1 MSWLA
6 SLAPFVMA
14 AGTGIANAI
23 GTHIGNKAMQN
34 TTTSNAGAQT
44 SDVPV
49 QSVETSDNA
58 IALPEDVAQPVI
70 VDGTGGTIKDQFKN
84 TAKNL
89 GTAAI
94 KKGLDIGADYIS
106 SAIKKLSFKELKRKG
121 RDLYSLGKEAYHNFW
136 GNKEGASD
144 EQRIRFF
151 NYINDNFEDNL
162 EQLLSFAKG
171 SEPLKVM
178 TKMNVMNYIKNLSEI
193 RRLQEKEGIDSPRIR
208 DLLKK
213 SDLQLG
219 AAAIKN
225 VLQTIAAQYN
235 YTSEEA
241 PFYSGLVNML
251 TKIMNIN
258 SPYALAA
265 ITAAEIAGTI
275 GPVKRLIFRLFGK
288 KDTQTQKKDTET
300 NTSKAY
306 YPYNDGTTPVYGY
319 PYYDPYTYYNIYNM
333 KQRQLEDLYRQG
345 VYPEYLPRIKQPY
358 WYHYQ
363 YTPPL
368 TYDHIG
374 PVVEPP
380 PLTNEPEDN
389 STRTGPRV
397 EEVT

>member
-235 YTSEEA
+235 ATSEEA

-265 ITAAEIAGTI
+265 ITAAELAGTI

-300 NTSKAY
+300 NTSKAH

-345 VYPEYLPRIKQPY
+345 VYPEYLSQIRQPY

-363 YTPPL
+363 NPRIGPTYDPPPL
-368 TYDHIG
+368 TY
-374 PVVEPP
+374 
-380 PLTNEPEDN
+380 EPEDN
-389 STRTGPRV
+389 STRSGPKV

>member
-235 YTSEEA
+235 ATSEEA

-265 ITAAEIAGTI
+265 ITAAELAGTI

-300 NTSKAY
+300 NTSKAH

-345 VYPEYLPRIKQPY
+345 VYPEYLSQIRQPY

-363 YTPPL
+363 NPRIGPAYDPPPL
-368 TYDHIG
+368 TY
-374 PVVEPP
+374 
-380 PLTNEPEDN
+380 EPEDN
-389 STRTGPRV
+389 STRSGPKV

>member
-121 RDLYSLGKEAYHNFW
+121 RDLYSLGKEAYHNFT
-136 GNKEGASD
+136 GNKEGAD
-144 EQRIRFF
+144 EEQKIRFF
-151 NYINDNFEDNL
+151 NYIGDNFEDNL
-162 EQLLSFAKG
+162 ESLLGVSQG
-171 SEPLKVM
+171 SEALKLT
-178 TKMNVMNYIKNLSEI
+178 TKKNVMDYIKNLLEI
-193 RRLQEKEGIDSPRIR
+193 RKLQEKEGVDSPTVME
-208 DLLKK
+208 LLKK
-213 SDLQLG
+213 SDMQAG

-225 VLQTIAAQYN
+225 IVQMLGAQYGA
-235 YTSEEA
+235 TSDQA
-241 PFYSGLVNML
+241 PFYSGMINML
-251 TKIMNIN
+251 TKILNIN
-258 SPYALAA
+258 NPYALAA
-265 ITAAEIAGTI
+265 ITIAELAGTLK
-275 GPVKRLIFRLFGK
+275 PVTRFIVNLFKK
-288 KDTQTQKKDTET
+288 KDKTPKKKDTET
-300 NTSKAY
+300 STKAR

-345 VYPEYLPRIKQPY
+345 VYPEYLSQIRQPY

-363 YTPPL
+363 NPRIGPAYDPPPL
-368 TYDHIG
+368 TY
-374 PVVEPP
+374 
-380 PLTNEPEDN
+380 EPEDN
-389 STRTGPRV
+389 STRSGPKV

>member
-265 ITAAEIAGTI
+265 ITAAELAGTI

-300 NTSKAY
+300 NTPKAH

-345 VYPEYLPRIKQPY
+345 VYPEYLSQIRQPY

-363 YTPPL
+363 NPRIGPAYDPPPL
-368 TYDHIG
+368 TY
-374 PVVEPP
+374 
-380 PLTNEPEDN
+380 EPEDN
-389 STRTGPRV
+389 STRSGPKV